1 MSRSNPYNRKCQ
13 LCPLHENEGYT
24 CISGAGNIKNPRVLV
39 VGDGPSKNEAEN
51 KRAFTDQRGQL
62 LQEALAEVGI
72 PTGSDG
78 AVFATYVCKCF
89 PHGKIKPKD
98 AKVCAATYLEQ
109 EILKYKPELI
119 IALGKTAQTAVLHK
133 PAPISKT
140 HGKLFDATFEVD
152 EEVFETKVMPVEH
165 PFSILQSPS
174 KIDPWLA
181 DLRRAKMVLYAEG
194 EPYWTPD
201 KAERFTFELIDSTRK
216 LKQMANTIISGYRG
230 EYLGLDIEASG
241 LDDIMYFDKYKVYTL
256 QLGVVDLTDP
266 EYNDR
271 LPVYIIPL
279 QSSQFSICKNPMW
292 LDSAAGL
299 LNHLL
304 SPRYFKLIAHNGKYD
319 LKGLRRIGVHTPY
332 LWWDTMLLWANTH
345 GEAPM
350 SLKEIAYQVTDLGG
364 YEKKMEEYFKE
375 HGTYD
380 APPEIL
386 MEYGGLDVVV
396 TRHLMYE
403 MNQTTLQETTK

>member
-1 MSRSNPYNRKCQ
+1 
-13 LCPLHENEGYT
+13 
-24 CISGAGNIKNPRVLV
+24 
-39 VGDGPSKNEAEN
+39 
-51 KRAFTDQRGQL
+51 
-62 LQEALAEVGI
+62 
-72 PTGSDG
+72 
-78 AVFATYVCKCF
+78 
-89 PHGKIKPKD
+89 
-98 AKVCAATYLEQ
+98 
-109 EILKYKPELI
+109 
-119 IALGKTAQTAVLHK
+119 
-133 PAPISKT
+133 
-140 HGKLFDATFEVD
+140 
-152 EEVFETKVMPVEH
+152 
-165 PFSILQSPS
+165 
-174 KIDPWLA
+174 
-181 DLRRAKMVLYAEG
+181 
-194 EPYWTPD
+194 
-201 KAERFTFELIDSTRK
+201 
-216 LKQMANTIISGYRG
+216 
-230 EYLGLDIEASG
+230 
-241 LDDIMYFDKYKVYTL
+241 MYFDKYKVYTL